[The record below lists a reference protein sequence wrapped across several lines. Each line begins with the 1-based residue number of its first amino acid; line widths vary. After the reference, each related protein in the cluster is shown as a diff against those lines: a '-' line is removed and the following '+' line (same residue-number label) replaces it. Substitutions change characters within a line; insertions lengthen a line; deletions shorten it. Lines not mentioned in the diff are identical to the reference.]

1 MVDAQT
7 LSSALSAALTFN
19 VQAQVLENLRA
30 SLVYADPALAV
41 PGSFDEGSDTL
52 MWVDVPD
59 LPINT
64 TALTEGT
71 RPDKRALT
79 MGTVTL
85 STVQYGD
92 LVAITDVA
100 KLLSPVE
107 IAGIAAEHISRQAAE
122 SLDKV
127 ARDEIAAGGT
137 TFIASLTVTTR
148 AALTNI
154 TGDKLHVDG
163 VGGLNILR
171 SKMFAAKIP
180 PFADGFYRLYVSP
193 GQSYDLRVD
202 TNFKEAY
209 KYVDNMPLIRGEVGQ
224 IAGFRVI
231 EVVNAPTF
239 ASGVT
244 VTAAIAVGAIR
255 GWGAG
260 ALQSLQVFHIAP
272 GGDHTDPLAQEE
284 LIGWKCM
291 WGVAVLN
298 NGFYFRVESA
308 ATAV

>member
-7 LSSALSAALTFN
+7 LSSALSAAITFN
-19 VQAQVLENLRA
+19 VQARVLENLRA
-30 SLVYADPALAV
+30 ALVYADPALSIA
-41 PGSFDEGSDTL
+41 GSFDEATDTL

-107 IAGIAAEHISRQAAE
+107 ISGIASEHISRQAAE

-127 ARDEIAAGGT
+127 ARDEIATGGT
-137 TFIASLTVTTR
+137 VHFGSVDHTTR
-148 AALTNI
+148 ATLDNTDILT
-154 TGDKLHVDG
+154 VDG
-163 VGGLNILR
+163 IGGLNYLR
-171 SKMFAAKIP
+171 AKMFNAKIP
-180 PFADGFYRLYVSP
+180 PFADGFYRLYVSA
-193 GQSYDLRVD
+193 GQALDLRQD
-202 TNFKEAY
+202 ANFKEAY
-209 KYVDNMPLIRGEVGQ
+209 KYVDNMPLIKGEVGQ

-255 GWGAG
+255 GWGMG
-260 ALQSLQVFHIAP
+260 SLQSLQVFHVAP

-284 LIGWKCM
+284 LLGWKCM

-298 NGFYFRVESA
+298 NAYYFRVESF

>member
-1 MVDAQT
+1 MTDAQT
-7 LSSALSAALTFN
+7 LSSALSAAITFN
-19 VQAQVLENLRA
+19 VQSTVLENLRA
-30 SLVYADPALAV
+30 ALVYADPALAM
-41 PGSFDEGSDTL
+41 PGSFDEGTDAL

-107 IAGIAAEHISRQAAE
+107 IAGIAAEHITRQAAE

-127 ARDEIAAGGT
+127 ARDEIATGGT
-137 TFIASLTVTTR
+137 VFYGSVDHTSRATLDNTDFLT
-148 AALTNI
+148 
-154 TGDKLHVDG
+154 VDG
-163 VGGLNILR
+163 VGGLNYLR
-171 SKMFAAKIP
+171 AKMFAAKIP

-193 GQSYDLRVD
+193 GQALDLRQD
-202 TNFKEAY
+202 DDFKEAY
-209 KYVDNMPLIRGEVGQ
+209 KYVDNMPLIKGEVGQ

-239 ASGVT
+239 SSGVT
-244 VTAAIAVGAIR
+244 VTAAIAVGAIK

-260 ALQSLQVFHIAP
+260 SLQSLQVFHVAP

-298 NGFYFRVESA
+298 NSFYFRVESY
-308 ATAV
+308 ATSV

>member
-19 VQAQVLENLRA
+19 VQSKVLDNLRA
-30 SLVYADPALAV
+30 ALVYADPALAMA
-41 PGSFDEGSDTL
+41 GSFDAGTDQL

-59 LPINT
+59 LAINT

-85 STVQYGD
+85 STTQYGD

-100 KLLSPVE
+100 KLLSPIQ
-107 IAGIAAEHISRQAAE
+107 IAAIGAEHISRQAAE

-127 ARDEIAAGGT
+127 ARDEIASGGT
-137 TFIASLTVTTR
+137 AYFASVDHTTR
-148 AALTNI
+148 ATLDSTDII
-154 TGDKLHVDG
+154 TVEG
-163 VGGLNILR
+163 VGGLTRLR
-171 SKMFAAKIP
+171 AAMFSDKIP
-180 PFADGFYRLYVSP
+180 LFPDGYYRLYVSP
-193 GQSYDLRVD
+193 GQGVSIREDND
-202 TNFKEAY
+202 FQAAY
-209 KYVDNMPLIRGEVGQ
+209 QYVDNTPLINGEIGK

-231 EVVNAPTF
+231 EVVNAPTVS
-239 ASGVT
+239 SGVT
-244 VTAAIAVGAIR
+244 VHLAIAVGNVK

-260 ALQSLQVFHIAP
+260 SLQSLQVFHVAP

-284 LIGWKCM
+284 LLGWKCM

-298 NGFYFRVESA
+298 NAFYYRVESA
-308 ATAV
+308 APAV

>member
-19 VQAQVLENLRA
+19 VQAQVLQNLRA
-30 SLVYADPALAV
+30 SLVYADPALAM

-107 IAGIAAEHISRQAAE
+107 ISAIAAEHISRQAAE

-127 ARDEIAAGGT
+127 ARDEIALGGT
-137 TFIASLTVTTR
+137 AFYANQVAGRSSL
-148 AALTNI
+148 AA
-154 TGDKLHVDG
+154 GDKLDVAD
-163 VGGLNILR
+163 LDLLR

-180 PFADGFYRLYVSP
+180 PFADGFYRLYVSA
-193 GQSYDLRVD
+193 GQSYDLRQD
-202 TNFKEAY
+202 SNFKTAY
-209 KYVDNMPLIRGEVGQ
+209 QYVDNTPLIRGEVGA

-231 EVVNAPTF
+231 EVANAPTV

-244 VTAAIAVGAIR
+244 VNIAIAVGAIR

-308 ATAV
+308 ATSV

>member
-7 LSSALSAALTFN
+7 LSSALSAAITFN
-19 VQAQVLENLRA
+19 VQAQVLQNLRA
-30 SLVYADPALAV
+30 ALVYADPALAM
-41 PGSFDEGSDTL
+41 PGSFDDATDTL

-107 IAGIAAEHISRQAAE
+107 ISGIAAEHISRQAAE

-127 ARDEIAAGGT
+127 ARDEIATGGT
-137 TFIASLTVTTR
+137 AFYASIDHTTR
-148 AALTNI
+148 ATLDNT
-154 TGDKLHVDG
+154 DKLTVDG
-163 VGGLNILR
+163 VGGLNYLR
-171 SKMFAAKIP
+171 AKMFAAKIP

-193 GQSYDLRVD
+193 GQALDLRED
-202 TNFKEAY
+202 TDFKEAY
-209 KYVDNMPLIRGEVGQ
+209 KYVDNLPLIKGEVGQ

-231 EVVNAPTF
+231 EVVNAPTV
-239 ASGVT
+239 SNGSIT
-244 VTAAIAVGAIR
+244 VTIAIAVGAIR

-260 ALQSLQVFHIAP
+260 ALQSLQVFHVAP

-298 NGFYFRVESA
+298 NDFYFRVESF

>member
-7 LSSALSAALTFN
+7 LSSALSAAITFN
-19 VQAQVLENLRA
+19 VQAAVLQNLRA
-30 SLVYADPALAV
+30 SLVYADPALAAS
-41 PGSFDEGSDTL
+41 GSFDSATDSL

-107 IAGIAAEHISRQAAE
+107 IVGIASEHISRQAAE

-127 ARDEIAAGGT
+127 ARDEIALGGT
-137 TFIASLTVTTR
+137 AHFGSVDHTTR
-148 AALTNI
+148 ATLDNTDFLT
-154 TGDKLHVDG
+154 VDG
-163 VGGLNILR
+163 VGGLNYLR
-171 SKMFAAKIP
+171 AKMFKAKVP

-193 GQSYDLRVD
+193 GQALDLRQD
-202 TNFKEAY
+202 DDFKTAY
-209 KYVDNMPLIRGEVGQ
+209 QYVDNMPLIKGEVGS

-231 EVVNAPTF
+231 EVVNAPTV
-239 ASGVT
+239 SNGSIT
-244 VTAAIAVGAIR
+244 VTIAIAVGAIK

-260 ALQSLQVFHIAP
+260 ALQSLQVFHVAP

-284 LIGWKCM
+284 LLGWKCM

-298 NGFYFRVESA
+298 NSFYFRVESF

>member
-7 LSSALSAALTFN
+7 LSSALSAAITFN

-30 SLVYADPALAV
+30 ALVYADPALAMS
-41 PGSFDEGSDTL
+41 GSFDEATDTL

-107 IAGIAAEHISRQAAE
+107 ISGIAAEHISRQAAE

-127 ARDEIAAGGT
+127 ARDEIATGGT
-137 TFIASLTVTTR
+137 PFFGSVDHTTR
-148 AALTNI
+148 ATLDNT
-154 TGDKLHVDG
+154 DKLTVDG
-163 VGGLNILR
+163 VGGLNYLR
-171 SKMFAAKIP
+171 AKMFAAKIP

-193 GQSYDLRVD
+193 GQGLDLRQD
-202 TNFKEAY
+202 SNFKEAY
-209 KYVDNMPLIRGEVGQ
+209 KYVDNLPLIRGEVGQ

-231 EVVNAPTF
+231 EVVNAPTV

-244 VTAAIAVGAIR
+244 VTLAIAVGAIK

-260 ALQSLQVFHIAP
+260 ALQSLRVFHVAP

-291 WGVAVLN
+291 WGVAVLDN
-298 NGFYFRVESA
+298 SYYFRVESF
-308 ATAV
+308 ATAL

>member
-7 LSSALSAALTFN
+7 LSSALSAAITFN
-19 VQAQVLENLRA
+19 VQAQGLQNLRA
-30 SLVYADPALAV
+30 ALVYADPALAM
-41 PGSFDEGSDTL
+41 PGSFDDATDTL

-107 IAGIAAEHISRQAAE
+107 ISGIAAEHISRQAAE

-127 ARDEIAAGGT
+127 ARDEIATGGT
-137 TFIASLTVTTR
+137 AFYASIDHTTR
-148 AALTNI
+148 ATLDNTDFLT
-154 TGDKLHVDG
+154 VDG
-163 VGGLNILR
+163 VGGLNYLR

-193 GQSYDLRVD
+193 GQALDLRED
-202 TNFKEAY
+202 TDFKEAY
-209 KYVDNMPLIRGEVGQ
+209 KYVDNLPLIKGEVGQ

-231 EVVNAPTF
+231 EVVNAPTV
-239 ASGVT
+239 SNGSIT
-244 VTAAIAVGAIR
+244 VTIAIAVGAIR

-260 ALQSLQVFHIAP
+260 ALQSLQVFHVAP

-298 NGFYFRVESA
+298 NDFYFRVESF

>member
-1 MVDAQT
+1 MTDAQT
-7 LSSALSAALTFN
+7 LSSALSAAITFN

-30 SLVYADPALAV
+30 SLVYADPSLAMA
-41 PGSFDEGSDTL
+41 GSFDDATDTL

-107 IAGIAAEHISRQAAE
+107 ISGIAAEHISRQAAE

-127 ARDEIAAGGT
+127 ARDEIATGGT
-137 TFIASLTVTTR
+137 PFFGSVDHTSRATLDNTDFLT
-148 AALTNI
+148 
-154 TGDKLHVDG
+154 VDG
-163 VGGLNILR
+163 VGGLNYLR

-193 GQSYDLRVD
+193 GQALDLRQD
-202 TNFKEAY
+202 DDFKTAY
-209 KYVDNMPLIRGEVGQ
+209 QYVDNMPLIKGEVGQ

-231 EVVNAPTF
+231 EVVNAPTV
-239 ASGVT
+239 SNGSIT
-244 VTAAIAVGAIR
+244 VNIAIAVGAVK

-260 ALQSLQVFHIAP
+260 ALQSLQVFHVAP

-298 NGFYFRVESA
+298 NDYYFRVESY
-308 ATAV
+308 ATSV

>member
-1 MVDAQT
+1 
-7 LSSALSAALTFN
+7 
-19 VQAQVLENLRA
+19 
-30 SLVYADPALAV
+30 
-41 PGSFDEGSDTL
+41 
-52 MWVDVPD
+52 
-59 LPINT
+59 
-64 TALTEGT
+64 
-71 RPDKRALT
+71 

-127 ARDEIAAGGT
+127 ARDEIATGGT
-137 TFIASLTVTTR
+137 AFYGSVDHTTR
-148 AALTNI
+148 ATIDNTDFLT
-154 TGDKLHVDG
+154 VDG
-163 VGGLNILR
+163 VGGLNYLR
-171 SKMFAAKIP
+171 AKMFAAKIP

-193 GQSYDLRVD
+193 GQALDLRQD
-202 TNFKEAY
+202 DDFKEAY
-209 KYVDNMPLIRGEVGQ
+209 KYVDNLPLIRGEVGQ

-239 ASGVT
+239 ASTVT

-260 ALQSLQVFHIAP
+260 ALQSLQVFHVAP

-298 NGFYFRVESA
+298 NSFYFRVESY
-308 ATAV
+308 ATAVYSRRL